1 VGRQKIKG
9 ISALGRLLTG
19 SGKISGIYYLLLST
33 INMYF
38 NLAVSA
44 TLKSAYG
51 RFGRICMFVVIV
63 SADVLCDY
71 PIHEYLL
78 HHAHAN
84 GETDM
89 KTIAVVAYEGVEIF
103 DTAGPLEVFDLVN
116 RGLREEGSC
125 ERRYDIRLLAA
136 EAGPFATSCGVRL
149 VADAGWHDVSGEIDT
164 LIVVGSPD
172 EYLNRALADSRLIEW
187 LRRTG
192 GKVRRLVSVCT
203 GAFLLAEAGLLEGRR
218 TTTHWMD
225 VERLRK
231 EYPGVTV
238 EPDAIYVR
246 DGSVATSAG
255 ISTCVDLALALV
267 EEDYGRKVALATA
280 RRMVLFLKR
289 PGGQTQFSTQL
300 RAQMAV
306 DGPLGPLLVWLDENA
321 HLKVTVEEL
330 AERAAM
336 SPRNFARIFVR
347 ETGMTPARYIDQIR
361 LQRAIRLLEDTAC
374 SIESVADESGFASAE
389 QFRRVF
395 RRRMGITPS
404 DYRERF

>member
-1 VGRQKIKG
+1 MNTCCI
-9 ISALGRLLTG
+9 T
-19 SGKISGIYYLLLST
+19 
-33 INMYF
+33 
-38 NLAVSA
+38 
-44 TLKSAYG
+44 
-51 RFGRICMFVVIV
+51 
-63 SADVLCDY
+63 
-71 PIHEYLL
+71 
-78 HHAHAN
+78 

-89 KTIAVVAYEGVEIF
+89 KTIAVVAYEGVEIL
-103 DTAGPLEVFDLVN
+103 DTIGPVEVFDLVN
-116 RGLREEGSC
+116 RELREQGSC

-136 EAGPFATSCGVRL
+136 EAGPFAASCGMRL
-149 VADAGWHDVSGEIDT
+149 IADAGWHDVSWEIDT

-172 EYLNRALADSRLIEW
+172 EYLNRALADRRLIEW
-187 LRRTG
+187 LKRTG

-203 GAFLLAEAGLLEGRR
+203 GAFLLAEAGLLEGKRA
-218 TTTHWMD
+218 TTHWLD
-225 VERLRK
+225 VERLRR

-238 EPDAIYVR
+238 EPDAIFVR

-255 ISTCVDLALALV
+255 VSTGMDLALALV
-267 EEDYGRKVALATA
+267 EEDCGRKVALAIA
-280 RRMVLFLKR
+280 RRMILFLKR

-306 DGPLGPLLVWLDENA
+306 EGPLGPLLAWLDENA

-330 AERAAM
+330 AEKAAM

-361 LQRAIRLLEDTAC
+361 LQRAIRLLEDTT
-374 SIESVADESGFASAE
+374 SPMETVAGESGFASAE

-395 RRRMGITPS
+395 RRRMGVTPI